1 MGWFAG
7 MGNSRRTN
15 VFGVIALAGYGVH
28 ATFHLWR
35 GEPEDLLWVCHLAA
49 AIVGAGL
56 ISRSASVIGMGTLI
70 LCMGTPLWVLD
81 LAQGSEFMPT
91 SLGTHG
97 LGLVLGLWGVWK
109 LGMSAGAWWKAAL
122 AIVSSIIVS
131 RLLTPAPSNV
141 NLAFAIPPGMDRYFT
156 SHFVYLAFMVSIS
169 CAYFWIV
176 EVLLR
181 RIVGAKKAKEITP

>member
-1 MGWFAG
+1 MGD
-7 MGNSRRTN
+7 SRRTN
-15 VFGVIALAGYGVH
+15 VLGVIALAGYGVH

-49 AIVGAGL
+49 AFVGIGL
-56 ISRSASVIGMGTLI
+56 IARSNSFVSVGVLI

-97 LGLVLGLWGVWK
+97 LGLVLVLWGVWRM
-109 LGMSAGAWWKAAL
+109 GMSAGAWWKAAL
-122 AIVSSIIVS
+122 AIISSIVVS
-131 RLLTPAPSNV
+131 RLLTPAASNV

-156 SHFVYLAFMVSIS
+156 SHFVYLAVMVGITSG
-169 CAYFWIV
+169 YFWIV

-181 RIVGAKKAKEITP
+181 RIVGAKKAKEIAP